1 MTTEL
6 DDGLLAL
13 RRHARGWAAQ
23 MAPYSAEVD
32 QDPTAV
38 TRCAD
43 LPVYARMATLQ
54 IPERYN
60 PAPLVVN
67 GRRYYLAS
75 AMEQVVHAEECAA
88 VDLGMTLGAPG
99 APMAGATVATLGDDK
114 QQEWFF
120 GRLLERVT
128 WTFFALTEPHGGS
141 DAAATTTVLRA
152 EDGDGLL
159 TLDGAKRYVSNSVR
173 AGLGVVFARTGPGPL
188 ALGAALLELPA
199 PGYTAEP
206 IPTIGLRG
214 AQLGAITFDAVQV
227 PPDRVLGRHLPASR
241 RGMLGWLSTLH
252 KLRPVAAAMAVGVA
266 RAAYEYVVANRR
278 DLRAGERTDLERIRR
293 RIEGV
298 RQLTWR
304 AALAVDRDPTD
315 GALASAAKVRAVRLA
330 EETTRAA
337 LDFCGAG
344 ARFDHPALDKL
355 ARDACGVEYME
366 GTGNVQRLGVFG
378 SLTRN
383 QLRWD

>member
-1 MTTEL
+1 MIVL
-6 DDGLLAL
+6 DGALLAL
-13 RRHARGWAAQ
+13 QRHARGWAAE

-32 QDPTAV
+32 RDPAAV
-38 TRCAD
+38 TRHRD

-54 IPERYN
+54 VPEKYN
-60 PAPLVVN
+60 SAPLVVD
-67 GRRYYLAS
+67 GHRYYLVS
-75 AMEQVVHAEECAA
+75 ALEQVLHAEECAA

-99 APMAGATVATLGDDK
+99 APMAGATVAMLGDDR
-114 QQEWFF
+114 QQEWFY

-128 WTFFALTEPHGGS
+128 WSFFALTEPHGGS
-141 DAAATTTVLRA
+141 DAAATKTSLRA
-152 EDGDGLL
+152 RDDGEVL
-159 TLDGAKRYVSNSVR
+159 TLDGAKRYVTNSVR
-173 AGLGVVFARTGPGPL
+173 ARLGVVFARAGAGPL
-188 ALGAALLELPA
+188 ALSAALLELPT

-214 AQLGAITFDAVQV
+214 AQLGAITFDAVEV
-227 PPDRVLGRHLPASR
+227 PPDRVLGRHLPPIR

-278 DLRAGERTDLERIRR
+278 DPSAAERLELDRIRR

-304 AALAVDRDPTD
+304 AAAAVDRDPAD
-315 GALASAAKVRAVRLA
+315 GALGSAAKVRAVRLA
-330 EETTRAA
+330 EETTLAA
-337 LDFCGAG
+337 LGFFGTG
-344 ARFDHPALDKL
+344 ARLDHPALDKL

-366 GTGNVQRLGVFG
+366 GTGNVQRLGLFG

-383 QLRWD
+383 EVRWS